1 LTVFFIIPVNN
12 LGGAMTS
19 FRNNLTEGKV
29 SHSIINMTIPM
40 IFGTLSMVVF
50 NITDTYFIGQL
61 GSEELAAVSFT
72 FPVVLIINSIA
83 LGMGIGTSSL
93 ISRAFGSGDKEGLIR
108 IATDSIILSWLFV
121 ILATV
126 IGLNV
131 IDQTFTLL
139 GADANMLI
147 YIREYMSIW
156 FYGMPFVVIPMVGN
170 SIIRALGD
178 TKTPSVVMVVA
189 ASINV
194 ILDPLL
200 IFGIGIFPQLGIRGA
215 ALATVISRMITFVF
229 SLYILIVREKIIKF
243 RFRKINSIVDSWRGI
258 LYVAIP
264 SALVR
269 LITPLSTGIVTRLL
283 SQYGNDAVAGYGV
296 GTRVEFFTLAFVNAM
311 SSIMVPFA
319 GQNYGA
325 GKIDRIRE
333 GMRVT
338 RKMIFIYG
346 FAILIILNLTAR
358 YIAPIFNDNIEVQR
372 VTILYLS
379 IIPISYGFQGMLLN
393 NVAILNAIN
402 KPIQAAGL
410 SALQMTVV
418 YLPIAF
424 VLSNYFG
431 INGIFGALV
440 VAYTIGGIGM
450 YWYTWKSL

>member
-1 LTVFFIIPVNN
+1 
-12 LGGAMTS
+12 MTS
-19 FRNNLTEGKV
+19 FRNDLTEGKV
-29 SHSIINMTIPM
+29 SQSIIKMTIPM
-40 IFGTLSMVVF
+40 IFGTLSLVVF

-61 GSEELAAVSFT
+61 GAEELAAVSFT

-121 ILATV
+121 ILTTV
-126 IGLNV
+126 IGLNI
-131 IDQTFTLL
+131 IDQIFTLL

-178 TKTPSVVMVVA
+178 TKTPSIVMVVA

-200 IFGIGIFPQLGIRGA
+200 IFGIGVFPQMGIRGA
-215 ALATVISRMITFVF
+215 ALATVISRMITFIF
-229 SLYILIVREKIIKF
+229 SLYILLVREKIIKF
-243 RFRKINSIVDSWRGI
+243 RFRKVRSIVDSWKGI
-258 LYVAIP
+258 LYVAVP

-283 SQYGNDAVAGYGV
+283 SQYGNSAVAGYGV
-296 GTRVEFFTLAFVNAM
+296 GTRVEFFTLAFINAM

-346 FAILIILNLTAR
+346 FVIVIVLNLTAR
-358 YIAPIFNDNIEVQR
+358 FIAPIFNDSIEVQR
-372 VTILYLS
+372 VTIVYLS

-418 YLPIAF
+418 YLPIALIF
-424 VLSNYFG
+424 SNIFG
-431 INGIFGALV
+431 IYGIFGALV
-440 VAYTIGGIGM
+440 VAYTIGGLGM

>member
-1 LTVFFIIPVNN
+1 
-12 LGGAMTS
+12 MTS
-19 FRNNLTEGKV
+19 FRNDLTEGKV
-29 SHSIINMTIPM
+29 SQTIINLTIPM
-40 IFGTLSMVVF
+40 IFGTLSLVVF

-72 FPVVLIINSIA
+72 FPIVLIINSIA

-93 ISRAFGSGDKEGLIR
+93 ISRAFGSGDKEGLTR
-108 IATDSIILSWLFV
+108 IASDSIILSLIFV
-121 ILATV
+121 IVTTI
-126 IGLNV
+126 IGLNI

-139 GADANMLI
+139 GADSKMLI

-178 TKTPSVVMVVA
+178 TKTPSIVMMLA
-189 ASINV
+189 ATVNV

-200 IFGIGIFPQLGIRGA
+200 IFGIGIFPQMGIRGA
-215 ALATVISRMITFVF
+215 ALATVISRMITFMF
-229 SLYILIVREKIIKF
+229 SLYILIVREKIIRF
-243 RFRKINSIVDSWRGI
+243 RFQKIRSIIDSWKSI

-269 LITPLSTGIVTRLL
+269 MITPISTGIVTRLL
-283 SQYGNDAVAGYGV
+283 SQYGNEAVAGYGV
-296 GTRVEFFTLAFVNAM
+296 GTRVEFFTLAFINAM

-333 GMRVT
+333 GMKIS

-346 FAILIILNLTAR
+346 FVTLIILNLTAR
-358 YIAPIFNDNIEVQR
+358 FIAPIFNDSPDVQR

-379 IIPISYGFQGMLLN
+379 IIPIGYGFQGMLLN

-418 YLPIAF
+418 YLPIALI
-424 VLSNYFG
+424 LSSYFG
-431 INGIFGALV
+431 INGVFGALI
-440 VAYTIGGIGM
+440 VAYIIGGMVM

>member
-1 LTVFFIIPVNN
+1 
-12 LGGAMTS
+12 MTS
-19 FRNNLTEGKV
+19 FRNDLTEGKV
-29 SHSIINMTIPM
+29 SQSIINMTIPM

-93 ISRAFGSGDKEGLIR
+93 VSRAYGSGDKEGLIR
-108 IATDSIILSWLFV
+108 IASDSIILSLIFV
-121 ILATV
+121 ILTT
-126 IGLNV
+126 ILGLNI
-131 IDQTFTLL
+131 IDQIFTVL
-139 GADANMLI
+139 GADAKMLI
-147 YIREYMSIW
+147 YIREYMAIW

-189 ASINV
+189 ATVNV

-200 IFGIGIFPQLGIRGA
+200 IFGIGVFPQMGIRGA
-215 ALATVISRMITFVF
+215 ALATVFSRMITFVF
-229 SLYILIVREKIIKF
+229 SLYILIAREKIIKF
-243 RFRKINSIVDSWRGI
+243 RFRKIKNIIDSWKSI
-258 LYVAIP
+258 LYVAVP

-269 LITPLSTGIVTRLL
+269 MIAPLSTGIVTRLL
-283 SQYGNDAVAGYGV
+283 SQYGNAAVAGYGV
-296 GTRVEFFTLAFVNAM
+296 GTRVEFFTLAFINAM

-333 GMRVT
+333 GMKVT
-338 RKMIFIYG
+338 RKMIFVYG
-346 FAILIILNLTAR
+346 LAILIILNLTAKF
-358 YIAPIFNDNIEVQR
+358 IAPIFNDSLEVQR

-410 SALQMTVV
+410 SAFQMTAV
-418 YLPIAF
+418 YLPIALM
-424 VLSNYFG
+424 LSGYFG
-431 INGIFGALV
+431 ITGIFGALV
-440 VAYTIGGIGM
+440 IAYIIGGMFM

>member
-1 LTVFFIIPVNN
+1 
-12 LGGAMTS
+12 MTS
-19 FRNNLTEGKV
+19 YRNDLTEGKV
-29 SHSIINMTIPM
+29 SQSIINLTIPM

-93 ISRAFGSGDKEGLIR
+93 ISRAYGSGDKEGLMR
-108 IATDSIILSWLFV
+108 IATDSLVLSLAFV
-121 ILATV
+121 ILTTLV
-126 IGLNV
+126 GLNI
-131 IDQTFTLL
+131 IDQIFTML
-139 GADANMLI
+139 GADSKMLI
-147 YIREYMSIW
+147 YIRDYMSIW
-156 FYGMPFVVIPMVGN
+156 FFGMPFVVIPMVGN

-189 ASINV
+189 ATMNV

-200 IFGIGIFPQLGIRGA
+200 IFGIGVFPQMGIRGA
-215 ALATVISRMITFVF
+215 ALATVISRMVTFVF
-229 SLYILIVREKIIKF
+229 SLYILMIREKIIKF
-243 RFRKINSIVDSWRGI
+243 RFRDLTSIVVSWKGI
-258 LYVAIP
+258 LYVAVP

-269 LITPLSTGIVTRLL
+269 MITPLSTGIVTRLL
-283 SQYGNDAVAGYGV
+283 SQFGNETVAGYGV
-296 GTRVEFFTLAFVNAM
+296 GTRIEFFTLAIINAM

-333 GMRVT
+333 GMRVA
-338 RKMIFIYG
+338 RKMIFMYG
-346 FAILIILNLTAR
+346 FFILILLNFTAR
-358 YIAPIFNDNIEVQR
+358 FIAPIFNDNVEVQK

-410 SALQMTVV
+410 SAMQMTAV
-418 YLPIAF
+418 YLPIALI
-424 VLSNYFG
+424 LSSYFG
-431 INGIFGALV
+431 IFGVFGALV
-440 VAYTIGGIGM
+440 VAYIIGGVAM

>member
-1 LTVFFIIPVNN
+1 
-12 LGGAMTS
+12 MTS

-29 SHSIINMTIPM
+29 SQSIIKLTIPM
-40 IFGTLSMVVF
+40 IFGTLSLVVF

-61 GSEELAAVSFT
+61 GSEQLAAVSFT
-72 FPVVLIINSIA
+72 FPVVLIINSLA

-108 IATDSIILSWLFV
+108 IATDSIILSWIFV
-121 ILATV
+121 IVTTI
-126 IGLNV
+126 IGLNIV
-131 IDQTFTLL
+131 DQTFTVL
-139 GADANMLI
+139 GADGKMLI

-178 TKTPSVVMVVA
+178 TKTPSIVMMVA
-189 ASINV
+189 AGVNV

-200 IFGIGIFPQLGIRGA
+200 IFGVGIFPELGIGGA
-215 ALATVISRMITFVF
+215 ALATVISRMITFTF
-229 SLYILIVREKIIKF
+229 SLYIMIVRERIIKF
-243 RFRKINSIVDSWRGI
+243 RIQKIISIIDSWKKI

-264 SALVR
+264 AALVR
-269 LITPLSTGIVTRLL
+269 MITPLSTGIVTRLL
-283 SQYGNDAVAGYGV
+283 SQYGNEAVAGYGV
-296 GTRVEFFTLAFVNAM
+296 GTRIEFFTLAFINAM

-346 FAILIILNLTAR
+346 IGILIILNLTAR
-358 YIAPIFNDNIEVQR
+358 FIAPIFNNSVEVQR

-379 IIPISYGFQGMLLN
+379 IIPIGYGFQGMLLN

-410 SALQMTVV
+410 SALQMTAI
-418 YLPIAF
+418 YLPIA
-424 VLSNYFG
+424 LMLANYFG
-431 INGIFGALV
+431 ITGVFSALV
-440 VAYTIGGIGM
+440 VAYTIGGTVM
-450 YWYTWKSL
+450 YWYTWKSLQSI